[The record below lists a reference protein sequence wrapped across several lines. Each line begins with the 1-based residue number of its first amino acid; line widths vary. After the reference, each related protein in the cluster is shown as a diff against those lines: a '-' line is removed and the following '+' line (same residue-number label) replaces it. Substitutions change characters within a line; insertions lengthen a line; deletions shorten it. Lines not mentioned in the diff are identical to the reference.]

1 MTRARC
7 RWASLLVAAVLICL
21 PFAAD
26 AAAVYYAAPAGDL
39 PAGHLRN
46 ATFDAVLPSGRIVTP
61 LGTSVVT
68 GMKALS
74 VALSPDGRFA
84 VVSNADPRGAGA
96 PSAVDAHIFGG
107 YSLTVVDTST
117 MQVTDRV
124 ALPGETYFAGIA
136 AVHDPREARRSL
148 IFVAGGASDAVYVF
162 DLGPDGRLAP
172 DAVHVVAIAGPL
184 DAALGDFRR
193 SGPATLIAA
202 ADGRHVYVVN
212 EIGDSVTAIDTSA
225 RAVNSPSRPVG
236 FFPFGAALAGDRLW
250 IANEGLMQSLR
261 VTDPPLAPPFMPTPD
276 DPLHA
281 SSLAWLDL
289 TPRGDLRAGGSS
301 DATALALDPVPDGR
315 TIVGGA
321 HPSAVAVTADGAYA
335 FVAMANVDRI
345 ATIAL
350 GEAPQA
356 VGGTELRLFDRG
368 PYGTQPVALALSHD
382 GARLYVALA
391 GLNAVAVLDAR
402 DPIHLHRLG
411 LLPTGWF
418 PTSLALSADDR
429 TLYVVNTK
437 GFGHDSGFAADPAGA
452 SDVST
457 IWSTLQ
463 KIDVAS
469 ATLAD
474 TTLAALKNA
483 REVRPAAP
491 QYPRA
496 LHDVVVLIEEKK
508 SFDAMLGDLGYGP
521 ADSTDVRFGAA
532 VTPNLHALAR
542 RYALAGN
549 FFADADESDVAHQF
563 LAGGTAAAFSERTL
577 AGENPQDYPRAGYIF
592 NSLDRHHLS
601 FRDYGD
607 LVRTT
612 GYDNGG
618 AADPAVDDPAFAGI
632 DDVAAATHGLG
643 GRYTTNVPAPA
654 VLAGHVDLDYPG
666 WNLRIRDER
675 RAREFVGDYALLVRT
690 GTQPRYTHIWL
701 PGDATGAGPDIPI
714 VEEEVADG
722 DRALGTIVQY
732 LSRLPAWRHMAI
744 FIVAAD
750 AQGSRDHVDADR
762 CYAVVVSPYA
772 KRHYLGM
779 RHLSTV
785 SVLKTAEQIL
795 GLPPLALGDLLAT
808 DMSDFFTSQPDMRSF
823 RAIRGRLLSAGG
835 PRQPEPS
842 P

>member
-7 RWASLLVAAVLICL
+7 GWASLLVAAVLICL

-39 PAGHLRN
+39 PAAHLRN

-162 DLGPDGRLAP
+162 DLGADGRLTP

-345 ATIAL
+345 ATDRL
-350 GEAPQA
+350 GRSAA
-356 VGGTELRLFDRG
+356 GGRGHRVAIVRPRPLRHAAG
-368 PYGTQPVALALSHD
+368 
-382 GARLYVALA
+382 GARSVTRRRAAVRRTRGAQCRRGARCARSDPFAPA
-391 GLNAVAVLDAR
+391 GL
-402 DPIHLHRLG
+402 
-411 LLPTGWF
+411 
-418 PTSLALSADDR
+418 
-429 TLYVVNTK
+429 
-437 GFGHDSGFAADPAGA
+437 A
-452 SDVST
+452 SDG
-457 IWSTLQ
+457 
-463 KIDVAS
+463 
-469 ATLAD
+469 
-474 TTLAALKNA
+474 
-483 REVRPAAP
+483 
-491 QYPRA
+491 
-496 LHDVVVLIEEKK
+496 VV
-508 SFDAMLGDLGYGP
+508 
-521 ADSTDVRFGAA
+521 
-532 VTPNLHALAR
+532 
-542 RYALAGN
+542 
-549 FFADADESDVAHQF
+549 SDV
-563 LAGGTAAAFSERTL
+563 
-577 AGENPQDYPRAGYIF
+577 I
-592 NSLDRHHLS
+592 
-601 FRDYGD
+601 
-607 LVRTT
+607 
-612 GYDNGG
+612 G
-618 AADPAVDDPAFAGI
+618 A
-632 DDVAAATHGLG
+632 LG
-643 GRYTTNVPAPA
+643 GRSHA
-654 VLAGHVDLDYPG
+654 VCREYER
-666 WNLRIRDER
+666 LRTR
-675 RAREFVGDYALLVRT
+675 
-690 GTQPRYTHIWL
+690 
-701 PGDATGAGPDIPI
+701 
-714 VEEEVADG
+714 
-722 DRALGTIVQY
+722 
-732 LSRLPAWRHMAI
+732 
-744 FIVAAD
+744 
-750 AQGSRDHVDADR
+750 
-762 CYAVVVSPYA
+762 
-772 KRHYLGM
+772 
-779 RHLSTV
+779 
-785 SVLKTAEQIL
+785 
-795 GLPPLALGDLLAT
+795 
-808 DMSDFFTSQPDMRSF
+808 
-823 RAIRGRLLSAGG
+823 
-835 PRQPEPS
+835 
-842 P
+842 